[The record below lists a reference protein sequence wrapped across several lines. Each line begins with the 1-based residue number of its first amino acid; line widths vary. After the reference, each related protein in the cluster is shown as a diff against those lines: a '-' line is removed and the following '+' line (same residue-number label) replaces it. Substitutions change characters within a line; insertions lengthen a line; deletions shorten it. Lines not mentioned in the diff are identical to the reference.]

1 MNKNIL
7 KIALIGLVAGFC
19 ISAKD
24 VSANRSKETAMSR
37 CSKSNGNGNGKG
49 KKCRKSCSD
58 GRNCKSG
65 GSSYETT
72 DRYEDLRN
80 NYSTEEYTPK
90 ANEVAAKR
98 KSAAQKVLEGY

>member
-1 MNKNIL
+1 MKNIL

-24 VSANRSKETAMSR
+24 VSYNKNKETAMSR
-37 CSKSNGNGNGKG
+37 CSKNTSKG
-49 KKCRKSCSD
+49 KKCKKSCCD
-58 GRNCKSG
+58 GKSCQSG

-72 DRYEDLRN
+72 ERYEDLRN

-90 ANEVAAKR
+90 ANEIAAKR